1 MNYQSKA
8 YSYNQRSEIVIPNR
22 RGTTYYGSQN
32 HKPLIAYDGVT
43 NDFEFFVIDNSRKP
57 VSLAN
62 KTFKA
67 SVVNR
72 TTKTAIITKTLV
84 TLSTDTGS
92 VLMRLTE
99 SDLGKLSPA
108 LYDVTITYTDN
119 EAMVFGLYSDQNAR
133 LTYVLEVKANTA
145 TTITPSQ
152 DDESLTGDTDTTN
165 NFTGTAQSQNSD
177 GTNTVVAY
185 TTNFS
190 GKFYAEGSLEQSP
203 TEAVGDWFTIQLNPG
218 DAEDYWTFTGA
229 TGLEPFTFD
238 GMFMWVRFRYVAAV
252 GNEGTL
258 DKVLYRS

>member
-145 TTITPSQ
+145 SSIKPSLI
-152 DDESLTGDTDTTN
+152 DDSFSGVKDKSSS
-165 NFTGTAQSQNSD
+165 FPSTAQTQNSD

-185 TTNFS
+185 FTNFS
-190 GKFYAEGSLEQSP
+190 GKFYAQGSLEQSP
-203 TEAVGDWFTIQLNPG
+203 TSGSDWFQIQLNPG
-218 DAEDYWTFTGA
+218 DAEDHWTFTGA

-238 GMFMWVRFRYVAAV
+238 GMFMWVRFTYIADA
-252 GNEGTL
+252 GNQGTL

>member
-32 HKPLIAYDGVT
+32 HKPLIAYEGIT

-62 KTFKA
+62 KSFKA
-67 SVVNR
+67 TIVNR
-72 TTKTAIITKTLV
+72 TTKTSVVTKVLV
-84 TLSTDTGS
+84 TLDTDTSS

-108 LYDVTITYTDN
+108 LYDVIITYTDSD
-119 EAMVFGLYSDQNAR
+119 ALVFGLYTDQNAR
-133 LTYVLEVKANTA
+133 LTYVLEVKANPSSSL
-145 TTITPSQ
+145 TPSQ
-152 DDESLTGDTDTTN
+152 IDDS
-165 NFTGTAQSQNSD
+165 FTGSSAESNSFASTAQNQNSD

-185 TTNFS
+185 VTNFS
-190 GKFYAEGSLEQSP
+190 GKFYAQGSLEQNPS
-203 TEAVGDWFTIQLNPG
+203 ASSDWFDIRLNPG
-218 DAEDYWTFTGA
+218 DSEDHWLFTNA

-238 GMFMWVRFRYVAAV
+238 GMFMWVRFTYVASA
-252 GNEGTL
+252 GNQGTL